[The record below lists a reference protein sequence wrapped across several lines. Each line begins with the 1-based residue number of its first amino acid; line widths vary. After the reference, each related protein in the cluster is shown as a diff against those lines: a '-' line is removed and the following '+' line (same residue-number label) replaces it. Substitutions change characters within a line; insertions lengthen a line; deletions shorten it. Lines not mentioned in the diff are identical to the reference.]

1 MNFLLSLLLCLFC
14 VNSGWAQNLTVSKIA
29 EIKQREGYLYFHTWQ
44 DANYAVLVIDEIS
57 FKYRSWGKDSMEMQS
72 RDIERLLPALREAQD
87 LIGKRTE
94 DTTVALDSTSPG
106 WRIDLKT
113 SPVGDWIEW
122 HTSVLRGEDRGSIIT
137 LTPQELAQ
145 VISIM
150 KTVHDTLPVTHI
162 P

>member
-1 MNFLLSLLLCLFC
+1 MNGLDKGLNFIAVELS
-14 VNSGWAQNLTVSKIA
+14 T
-29 EIKQREGYLYFHTWQ
+29 
-44 DANYAVLVIDEIS
+44 
-57 FKYRSWGKDSMEMQS
+57 
-72 RDIERLLPALREAQD
+72 DITL
-87 LIGKRTE
+87 G
-94 DTTVALDSTSPG
+94 
-106 WRIDLKT
+106 IDLKT